1 MTNRVFRARRCTP
14 SRSSC
19 LKFELCLL
27 ASCASCAQQRLP
39 LSASNAHVPLT
50 HLTMLAW
57 MGGKRS
63 KLKHAKKQEG
73 PGRRSLHD
81 KQAASVHRASKGK
94 RTENPAQAGAEG
106 VPSKRARTATTSV
119 ENNAQPAVLL
129 LKQSSSSS
137 SYQQDRF
144 DHFPADTPK
153 SVPVRQGSSQYCQ
166 ATKCDEDT
174 VHKCGQPEK
183 GSVEHKYSKK
193 ANNASLSLD
202 LQAIELPH

>member
-1 MTNRVFRARRCTP
+1 
-14 SRSSC
+14 
-19 LKFELCLL
+19 
-27 ASCASCAQQRLP
+27 
-39 LSASNAHVPLT
+39 
-50 HLTMLAW
+50 MLAW

-81 KQAASVHRASKGK
+81 KQAASVHRAIKGK
-94 RTENPAQAGAEG
+94 RTEHPAQAGAEG
-106 VPSKRARTATTSV
+106 VPSKRAHTATTTA
-119 ENNAQPAVLL
+119 EDNAQPAVLL
-129 LKQSSSSS
+129 LKQSNSSS

-144 DHFPADTPK
+144 DQLPTDTAK

-166 ATKCDEDT
+166 ATKCDENP